1 MSRNLPAL
9 VGWMAGTL
17 VSFSALAVSIREL
30 QGHLSVFEM
39 LSLRNAA
46 GLAILLAHAL
56 ARPDLRASLRPRRM
70 GLQVFRNVVH
80 FAGTYAWAV
89 GVTLLPLALVF
100 ALEFTTPIW
109 VAGLAVLVLRE
120 RLTATRLAAIAL
132 GFVGVLVIL
141 RPGLSSLQ
149 LGALVVLFSAMAFGV
164 TTIATKTLTRT
175 ESTFAILVWMNALQL
190 PMNLAG
196 ADPWFWT
203 RLPEA
208 PLLPILGVCILGLS
222 AHWCLTNAYRCGDA
236 ILVVPLDFLRVPL
249 IALVGFALYD
259 ERIDPFLFAGAGLII
274 AGILWNLRAEAR
286 A

>member
-1 MSRNLPAL
+1 MTRNLPAL

-17 VSFSALAVSIREL
+17 VSFSARAVSIREL

-46 GLAILLAHAL
+46 GLAILLALAL
-56 ARPDLRASLRPRRM
+56 ARPELRATLKPRRM
-70 GLQVFRNVVH
+70 RLQVFRNVVH
-80 FAGTYAWAV
+80 FAGTYAWAL

-109 VAGLAVLVLRE
+109 VAALAVLILRE
-120 RLTATRLAAIAL
+120 RLTGPRIAAIAL

-141 RPGLSSLQ
+141 RPGLSGLQ
-149 LGALVVLFSAMAFGV
+149 VGALIVLFSALAFGV
-164 TTIATKTLTRT
+164 TTIATKALTRT

-196 ADPWFWT
+196 ADFGFWA

-208 PLLPILGVCILGLS
+208 PLLPLVGICVLGLS
-222 AHWCLTNAYRCGDA
+222 AHWCLTNAYRHGDA

-249 IALVGFALYD
+249 IALVGFLLYR
-259 ERIDPFLFAGAGLII
+259 ETLDPFLFAGAGLII

>member
-1 MSRNLPAL
+1 MTRNLPAL

-30 QGHLSVFEM
+30 KAHLSVFEM

-46 GLAILLAHAL
+46 GLAILLALAL
-56 ARPDLRASLRPRRM
+56 ARPELRAGLRPRRM

-80 FAGTYAWAV
+80 FAGTYAWAL

-120 RLTATRLAAIAL
+120 RLTGPRIAAVVL
-132 GFVGVLVIL
+132 GFLGVLLIL
-141 RPGLSSLQ
+141 RPGVGGLQ
-149 LGALVVLFSAMAFGV
+149 IGALVVLFSALAFGV
-164 TTIATKTLTRT
+164 TTIATKALTRT

-196 ADPWFWT
+196 ADPAFWA
-203 RLPEA
+203 RLPDA
-208 PLLPILGVCILGLS
+208 PLLPLLGVCGLGLS
-222 AHWCLTNAYRCGDA
+222 AHWCLTNAYRHGDA

-249 IALVGFALYD
+249 IALVGFALYG
-259 ERIDPFLFAGAGLII
+259 ETVDPFLFAGAGLII

-286 A
+286 T

>member
-1 MSRNLPAL
+1 MTRNLPAL

-30 QGHLSVFEM
+30 KPHLGVFEM
-39 LSLRNAA
+39 LALRNAA
-46 GLAILLAHAL
+46 GLAILLGLAL
-56 ARPDLRASLRPRRM
+56 LRPDLRGRLRPRRM
-70 GLQVFRNVVH
+70 GLQVLRNVVH
-80 FAGTYAWAV
+80 FAGTYAWAL

-109 VAGLAVLVLRE
+109 VAGLAVLILGE
-120 RLTATRLAAIAL
+120 RLTGPRLAAIAL

-141 RPGLSSLQ
+141 RPGTSGLEIA
-149 LGALVVLFSAMAFGV
+149 ALIVLFSAFAFGV
-164 TTIATKTLTRT
+164 TTIATKALTRT

-196 ADPWFWT
+196 ADWSAFA
-203 RLPEA
+203 RLPDA
-208 PLLPILGVCILGLS
+208 PLLAVAGICVLGLS
-222 AHWCLTNAYRCGDA
+222 AHWCLTNAYRHGDA

-249 IALVGFALYD
+249 IALVGFALYG
-259 ERIDPFLFAGAGLII
+259 ETLDPFLFAGAGLII
-274 AGILWNLRAEAR
+274 AGILWNLRAETR

>member
-9 VGWMAGTL
+9 IGWMAGTL

-30 QGHLSVFEM
+30 QGRLSVFEM

-46 GLAILLAHAL
+46 GLLILLGLAL
-56 ARPDLRASLRPRRM
+56 ARPDLRAGLRPRRM
-70 GLQVFRNVVH
+70 GLQAFRNVVH
-80 FAGTYAWAV
+80 FAGTYAWAL

-120 RLTATRLAAIAL
+120 RLTPTRLAAIVL

-141 RPGLSSLQ
+141 RPGVSSLQ
-149 LGALVVLFSAMAFGV
+149 LGALIVLFSAMAFGV
-164 TTIATKTLTRT
+164 TTIATKALTRT